1 MSVLHIA
8 AGELGDAGEHLK
20 KAAALDTHL
29 PEGSPAD
36 EHQALITRLK
46 EDLGVRQ
53 GTLSVKPA
61 STGQWE

>member
-1 MSVLHIA
+1 M
-8 AGELGDAGEHLK
+8 
-20 KAAALDTHL
+20 DTHL
-29 PEGSPAD
+29 PEGCLAD
-36 EHQALITRLK
+36 EHQALIAKLK